1 MSESEIEGF
10 INKVESGL
18 VEAQHD
24 MLVEKALYNR
34 PVVISDGNGGVV
46 EVSAKQLLN
55 QKRFYHSF
63 NQSRPVWPGFLK
75 QMIMKQ
81 VEERYISFEASKMAY
96 RDIKNSVDTAKRE
109 GIAEGMEKG
118 MELGMNQKALDI
130 ARNMLADGVDIN
142 LIMKYSGLTQ
152 EQIEKLK

>member
-55 QKRFYHSF
+55 QKSFYHSF
-63 NQSRPVWPGFLK
+63 NSSRPSPFALPFGQRFSIPLRTGGVGSGRAAWFCL
-75 QMIMKQ
+75 
-81 VEERYISFEASKMAY
+81 RSASSLSFGRGYKAAESGDVDY
-96 RDIKNSVDTAKRE
+96 EYHHIIKGLYATF
-109 GIAEGMEKG
+109 
-118 MELGMNQKALDI
+118 
-130 ARNMLADGVDIN
+130 
-142 LIMKYSGLTQ
+142 YSWH
-152 EQIEKLK
+152 IDPCRFP

>member
-55 QKRFYHSF
+55 QKSFYHSF
-63 NQSRPVWPGFLK
+63 NQSRPSPF
-75 QMIMKQ
+75 
-81 VEERYISFEASKMAY
+81 
-96 RDIKNSVDTAKRE
+96 
-109 GIAEGMEKG
+109 
-118 MELGMNQKALDI
+118 ALPFGQRFSIPFD
-130 ARNMLADGVDIN
+130 R
-142 LIMKYSGLTQ
+142 
-152 EQIEKLK
+152 

>member
-55 QKRFYHSF
+55 YWTFASFAPHALKGQKLLAQGSALGNYGRK
-63 NQSRPVWPGFLK
+63 PV
-75 QMIMKQ
+75 
-81 VEERYISFEASKMAY
+81 
-96 RDIKNSVDTAKRE
+96 
-109 GIAEGMEKG
+109 
-118 MELGMNQKALDI
+118 AL
-130 ARNMLADGVDIN
+130 
-142 LIMKYSGLTQ
+142 
-152 EQIEKLK
+152 

>member
-46 EVSAKQLLN
+46 EVSAKQLLTEV
-55 QKRFYHSF
+55 S
-63 NQSRPVWPGFLK
+63 
-75 QMIMKQ
+75 Q
-81 VEERYISFEASKMAY
+81 VNKY
-96 RDIKNSVDTAKRE
+96 
-109 GIAEGMEKG
+109 
-118 MELGMNQKALDI
+118 Q
-130 ARNMLADGVDIN
+130 LAC
-142 LIMKYSGLTQ
+142 L
-152 EQIEKLK
+152 